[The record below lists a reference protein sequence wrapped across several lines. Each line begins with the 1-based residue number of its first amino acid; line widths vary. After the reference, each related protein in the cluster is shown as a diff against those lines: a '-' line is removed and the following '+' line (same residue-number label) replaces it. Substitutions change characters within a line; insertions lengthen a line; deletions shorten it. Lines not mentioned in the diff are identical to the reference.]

1 MDAVIPWSTLRA
13 LVEPYD
19 TKAGRGRRPIPV
31 ETMPRMYFLQQ
42 WFVLSDSQAENMLHR
57 IDEVSIKTGLAFDLW
72 RADRRGNVNFKWR
85 SRDPNNRSEH
95 GPSLTA

>member
-19 TKAGRGRRPIPV
+19 TKAGRGRRPISLEP
-31 ETMPRMYFLQQ
+31 MLGMCFLQQ
-42 WFVLSDSQAENMLHR
+42 WFDLSDSQAEDMPHW
-57 IDEVSIKTGLAFDLW
+57 IEEVSMKTGLAFDLW
-72 RADRRGNVNFKWR
+72 RADGRGTVNFKWR

-95 GPSLTA
+95 GPSPTA